1 MTEGE
6 DWTVVNRLD
15 TQTVTEVYPSPRG
28 IDQEDTTPVPPGA
41 VRTKEFFSDS
51 TQWQIVVPH
60 NEVRSGSGRNQTSV
74 GIRTS

>member
-51 TQWQIVVPH
+51 TQ
-60 NEVRSGSGRNQTSV
+60 
-74 GIRTS
+74 